1 MELSERAKELRNQYQ
16 RQWKRKHP
24 EKIRQ
29 YFKNYWEGK
38 ADPIG
43 AKVRKLSKQGKTQR
57 EISEALGISLGSV
70 NAILNKV

>member
-1 MELSERAKELRNQYQ
+1 MELSDKARQLRNQYQ

-43 AKVRKLSKQGKTQR
+43 TKVRKVSRQGLCQR
-57 EISEALGISLGSV
+57 KIAEQLNISLGTV
-70 NAILNKV
+70 NAILNAE